1 MMSMITNGKTKE
13 GRELT
18 QHPIFVQMMS
28 KKAQSDLISRRS
40 VVATTGVA
48 AIGGVI
54 GLGTVLSPLSRDY
67 PVEPGSVTITNYH
80 SLSHT
85 VSVMVTKG
93 PTTPHETVTID
104 PEVPTGEEDQPT
116 ITISDFLSKP
126 GLYNIQAVLDN
137 GSSANWTGVQIW
149 TEPNGTLGG
158 QVPEIQIRPD
168 GSADI
173 ALLIKYPPPD
183 ERS

>member
-1 MMSMITNGKTKE
+1 MT
-13 GRELT
+13 
-18 QHPIFVQMMS
+18 S

-40 VVATTGVA
+40 VVATAWVA
-48 AIGGVI
+48 AAGGVI
-54 GLGTVLSPLSRDY
+54 GLGTVLSPLGRDY

-80 SLSHT
+80 SLSHAVT
-85 VSVMVTKG
+85 VMVTKG

-104 PEVPTGEEDQPT
+104 PGVPTGEEDQPT

-149 TEPNGTLGG
+149 TEPNGALGG
-158 QVPEIQIRPD
+158 QVPEIEIRPD

-173 ALLIKYPPPD
+173 ALFVKYPPPD